1 MNTKPQFRSAFVAP
15 ILVSLVWLMILPS
28 AWSQETP
35 KPTSEKAPAK
45 VRFRPPTQAAPSV
58 RLTGGSRGSGD
69 TRLELDVLAPDDVG
83 LTTQPQPSLF
93 WYQSRRANAKFELTL
108 LQENQIRPA
117 LQVFMDRPMEAGIH
131 RLRLSDHGVTLT
143 PGIEYQWVL
152 AVIHDPDNRSSDLVS
167 SGVIKRIDPPV
178 ELKRKLEQSPVV
190 SRAAVYA
197 ETGIW
202 YDALAA
208 LSDRIEASP
217 EDRSLREAR
226 VDLLRQVGLTA
237 PVDPP

>member
-1 MNTKPQFRSAFVAP
+1 MV
-15 ILVSLVWLMILPS
+15 LPS
-28 AWSQETP
+28 AWGQKTP

-93 WYQSRRANAKFELTL
+93 WYQSRRANAEFELTL
-108 LQENQIRPA
+108 LQENEIRPT

-131 RLRLSDHGVTLT
+131 RLRLSDHGVTLAI
-143 PGIEYQWVL
+143 GIEYQWVL
-152 AVIHDPDNRSSDLVS
+152 ALVHDPDNRSRDLVS
-167 SGVIKRIDPPV
+167 SGVIKRIEPAA
-178 ELKRKLEQSPVV
+178 ELKRELEQSPTG
-190 SRAAVYA
+190 SQAAVYA
-197 ETGIW
+197 DAGIW

-217 EDRSLREAR
+217 EDRLLRDAR
-226 VDLLRQVGLTA
+226 VDLLRQVGLNA
-237 PVDPP
+237 PVDQP